1 MIVDLQPGRYETF
14 IVMGD
19 FKVAPNDA
27 IMKNFFQIFGCENI
41 VKNKT
46 YFKSRI
52 NPTCSDLIITNRLKF
67 FQESEVIGTGL
78 SDVHKMS
85 LTFMKVLEN
94 RNVFKIESIK
104 VFPMKLSCVSLK
116 LLHGNFSN
124 FIWDFQKHC

>member
-27 IMKNFFQIFGCENI
+27 IMKNFFQIFCCENI

-85 LTFMKVLEN
+85 LMFMKVLEN

>member
-27 IMKNFFQIFGCENI
+27 IMKNLFQIFCCENI

-67 FQESEVIGTGL
+67 FQESEVILTGL

-85 LTFMKVLEN
+85 LMFMKVLEN

-104 VFPMKLSCVSLK
+104 VFQMKLSCVSLK